1 MAAES
6 QKSQNALIRQKL
18 MTTQPNDPDSF
29 PAEDS
34 WPPENVEIIIEK
46 DSETFYLS
54 PQGVFVKKGA
64 KKWKL
69 CGYLKEFRLPHQ
81 ATDFSKSTR

>member
-1 MAAES
+1 
-6 QKSQNALIRQKL
+6 
-18 MTTQPNDPDSF
+18 MTTQPNDLDSS
-29 PAEDS
+29 PVEDI

-46 DSETFYLS
+46 DAETFYLS

-69 CGYLKEFRLPHQ
+69 CGYLKVLGSCENGVDNTVGKLISFLTTSGKR
-81 ATDFSKSTR
+81 

>member
-54 PQGVFVKKGA
+54 PQGVFVKKGSQ
-64 KKWKL
+64 KMETLWISEGIGVL
-69 CGYLKEFRLPHQ
+69 
-81 ATDFSKSTR
+81 